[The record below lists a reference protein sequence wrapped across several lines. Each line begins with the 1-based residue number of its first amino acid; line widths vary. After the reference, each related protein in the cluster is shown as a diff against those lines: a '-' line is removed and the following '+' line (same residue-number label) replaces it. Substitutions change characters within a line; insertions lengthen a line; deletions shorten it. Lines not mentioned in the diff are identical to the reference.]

1 MSLFLPVFQALNG
14 SGSRYV
20 TVGGVAVV
28 LHGHARL
35 TADLDLIVDL
45 EPAAAAQAVGCLADF
60 GLEPRAPVP
69 AAGFADPETRRAWIE
84 DKGMQVFSMFDPGNP
99 LLTVDLFVSH
109 PLPFEDLYAR
119 SVSLEIQGVE
129 VRVASIPDLIALK
142 RLSDRPEDTRDI
154 AALERILE
162 LRSEERP

>member
-1 MSLFLPVFQALNG
+1 MSLFLPVFRSLNG
-14 SGSRYV
+14 SGTRYV

-45 EPAAAAQAVGCLADF
+45 EPAAAGRAVRCLVDL
-60 GLEPRAPVP
+60 GLKPRAPVSP
-69 AAGFADPETRRAWIE
+69 LDFAEPETRAAWIA

-109 PLPFEDLYAR
+109 PLPFEELYAR
-119 SVSLEIQGVE
+119 SVSCEIQGVE
-129 VRVASIPDLIALK
+129 VRIASIADLIALK
-142 RLSDRPEDTRDI
+142 RLSDRPEDARDI
-154 AALERILE
+154 EALERILE
-162 LRSEERP
+162 LRAEEQS